1 MRQRKI
7 MMTMIPKFNPWIKMD
22 RLSQRRVDAATSH
35 NLFWIIDSKGNYGLK
50 IQTDGAFSKETH
62 MIKLKSIHLIKD
74 ETQVDQ
80 AAFFLILQNLHEWEI
95 FYTLCEDLI
104 KVVLN
109 YPNSSKMIEA
119 VEQRL
124 KRWQQLLQYD
134 KTSSFTIERQMGLFA
149 ELCCFVE
156 VIIPKVGV
164 RQALISWNGPEADK
178 QDFLLDDSV
187 LEVKSYRTSK
197 GDAVSIS
204 SLKQLYSEKESIYLA
219 TFALTA
225 SENGQSIEEL
235 VNKIRFLIIE
245 QGSSAD
251 LELFEAKLISY
262 GYAPELIK
270 EELNSFIVDKQR
282 LFYVAEEFPKIT
294 PKDVSDA
301 IILATYSI
309 DLARCEKFEI
319 SLDTFLK

>member
-1 MRQRKI
+1 
-7 MMTMIPKFNPWIKMD
+7 MMTMSLRVNPWEGMIN
-22 RLSQRRVDAATSH
+22 LSQRRIDSDTPH
-35 NLFWIIDSKGNYGLK
+35 NLFWIIDPQGNYGLR
-50 IQTDGAFSKETH
+50 IQTSGFFVNKTDT
-62 MIKLKSIHLIKD
+62 IKLKGIQLIKD
-74 ETQVDQ
+74 SSQKDQ
-80 AAFFLILQNLHEWEI
+80 TIFFLILQNKKEWEL
-95 FYTLCEDLI
+95 FCSLCEDLI
-104 KVVLN
+104 KVILE
-109 YPNSSKMIEA
+109 YIEGAKMIAA

-124 KRWQQLLQYD
+124 RRWQQLLQQD
-134 KTSSFTIERQMGLFA
+134 KKNSFPIETQMGLFA

-164 RQALISWNGPEADK
+164 RQALVSWNGPEADK

-197 GDAVSIS
+197 GEAVSIS

-251 LELFEAKLISY
+251 LESFETKLISY

-282 LFYVAEEFPKIT
+282 LFHVAEDFPKIT

-309 DLARCEKFEI
+309 DLISCEKFEI
-319 SLDTFLK
+319 SLDIFLK